1 MFLKRA
7 HSTLIGN
14 QFRAKERMGYKY
26 NNDEMRGQYDMQ
38 TNRVS
43 QDDPKQ

>member
-14 QFRAKERMGYKY
+14 QFRAKEIMGYKY
-26 NNDEMRGQYDMQ
+26 NNDE
-38 TNRVS
+38 NRNAWTIRHANKPFES
-43 QDDPKQ
+43 R